1 MLLTFGQI
9 FALHLGMALGAGLF
23 AEDQAPYWSGFW
35 LIQPV
40 HHLAHG
46 HNAKCLLFLS
56 VPPGETQSPDEIFLY
71 VSVGNAGRDL
81 GLGH

>member
-1 MLLTFGQI
+1 
-9 FALHLGMALGAGLF
+9 MALGAGLF

-56 VPPGETQSPDEIFLY
+56 VSPGQTQSPDEIFLY